1 MVSIP
6 ASGAFGCGIVT
17 SSDVSDSLSS
27 SIVTSA
33 VILIADNTDGASG
46 ASNVC
51 LQDDDSNV
59 TTIHITGG
67 LTNTTPIGVMKVK
80 YQWITTQDGGH
91 NTYVPIPGVF
101 TSGWTTYMS
110 DKTPANY
117 FISESTYPVEEQDNE
132 LVLAVPQPIPYQAAS
147 WDSANNKVNYTTE
160 SCTDYTVVT
169 SNTTSFEDGKWYV
182 VKDDVTINHRIDD
195 YEADIGLL
203 ERISTAPLWSTTENY
218 PEFVSVFNGTQ
229 RENAA
234 TGITWDRTGLL
245 ISRNDFD
252 SKINKLADMESRWSA
267 TVTPSLITIELYEEK
282 DGKTP
287 TEQYAEDV
295 KAVSDGAGIE
305 HSEGETVQQARLM
318 GAARAAEDA
327 KAAKVMSLYASR

>member
-1 MVSIP
+1 MNMSINKSFRNIKG
-6 ASGAFGCGIVT
+6 AISAYQTSITNTFNRYKIALDKAKAESGKYKAENEYFAEKKTACANTARAEIESARETLKSTMQGEV
-17 SSDVSDSLSS
+17 DSLKAELADHLMMRPN
-27 SIVTSA
+27 SA
-33 VILIADNTDGASG
+33 FLDSLKVYRDYQLELSRAEVEGLIKLNGGAALG
-46 ASNVC
+46 YRC
-51 LQDDDSNV
+51 L
-59 TTIHITGG
+59 
-67 LTNTTPIGVMKVK
+67 
-80 YQWITTQDGGH
+80 
-91 NTYVPIPGVF
+91 
-101 TSGWTTYMS
+101 
-110 DKTPANY
+110 
-117 FISESTYPVEEQDNE
+117 
-132 LVLAVPQPIPYQAAS
+132 
-147 WDSANNKVNYTTE
+147 NKVLEDTH
-160 SCTDYTVVT
+160 
-169 SNTTSFEDGKWYV
+169 SNLRVSVPD
-182 VKDDVTINHRIDD
+182 IAD

-267 TVTPSLITIELYEEK
+267 TVTPSLKTIELYEEK

-287 TEQYAEDV
+287 TEQYAEDI

-305 HSEGETVQQARLM
+305 HSEGETVLEARLM